1 MKTNRKKGRRVQR
14 AWAAAMLA
22 FAAVAAKPAMAID
35 VDAGDYTA
43 LPAGTNLGL
52 LYYQHV
58 ERDRIYAGGHQVSGG
73 SLDSDVGI
81 ARYVHYMKLGNFTV
95 DPQFLLPF
103 GTLRGRNNLSALG
116 NTTGVGDLILA
127 ATVWVY
133 NDPGSHRYLGITPFI
148 YVPTGSYNGNRGL
161 NLGENRWK
169 FALQAGYITP
179 LVDRFTLDLVGDVTV
194 FGHNTDFTAA
204 HATMTEDPLVQM
216 QAWLRYN
223 VTDTFDV
230 RAGLSYSMGG
240 LTHVNGVSQGDRVNT
255 SKFSVGF
262 AWFPAKTW
270 QVLGT
275 YGNDI
280 SVHNGPMEST
290 RVNLRVMKI
299 F

>member
-1 MKTNRKKGRRVQR
+1 MKTNEKKGRRMPRV
-14 AWAAAMLA
+14 LT
-22 FAAVAAKPAMAID
+22 AAVLALAALAGKPAMAID

-58 ERDRIYAGGHQVSGG
+58 DRDRIYARGNQVSGG

-81 ARYVHYMKLGNFTV
+81 ARYVHYMKVGNFTV

-103 GTLRGRNNLSALG
+103 GTLRGTNNLKALG

-127 ATVWVY
+127 ATVWVL
-133 NDPGSHRYLGITPFI
+133 NDPGSKRYLGITPFI
-148 YVPTGSYNGNRGL
+148 YLPTGSYNNNRAL

-194 FGHNTDFTAA
+194 FGHNTDFTAV

-240 LTHVNGVSQGDRVNT
+240 LTHVNGVSQGDRTNT

-280 SVHNGPMEST
+280 SVHNGPLEST

>member
-1 MKTNRKKGRRVQR
+1 METNGKNGRRVQR
-14 AWAAAMLA
+14 ALAAVVLA
-22 FAAVAAKPAMAID
+22 FAALAGKPAMAID

-58 ERDRIYAGGHQVSGG
+58 ERDRIYAGGNQVSAG

-103 GTLRGRNNLSALG
+103 GTLRGTNDLRALG

-127 ATVWVY
+127 ATVWVL
-133 NDPGSHRYLGITPFI
+133 NDPERKRYLGITPFV
-148 YVPTGSYNGNRGL
+148 YVPTGSYSDNRAL

-179 LVDRFTLDLVGDVTV
+179 LVGPLTLDLIGDVTV
-194 FGHNTDFTAA
+194 FGRNTDYTAA
-204 HATMTEDPLVQM
+204 HATKTENPLVQV

-230 RAGLSYSMGG
+230 RAGVSDSMGG
-240 LTHVNGVSQGDRVNT
+240 LTRVNGVSQGDRINT

-262 AWFPAKTW
+262 ALFPAKTW

>member
-1 MKTNRKKGRRVQR
+1 METNRKKGRRVQR

-22 FAAVAAKPAMAID
+22 IAAVAAKPAMAID

-58 ERDRIYAGGHQVSGG
+58 ERDRIYAGGRQVSGG

-133 NDPGSHRYLGITPFI
+133 NDPGRHRYLGITPFI
-148 YVPTGSYNGNRGL
+148 YVPTGSYNGNRAL

>member
-1 MKTNRKKGRRVQR
+1 METNRKKGRRVQR

-58 ERDRIYAGGHQVSGG
+58 ERDRIYAGGRQVSGG

-133 NDPGSHRYLGITPFI
+133 NDPGRHRYLGITPFI
-148 YVPTGSYNGNRGL
+148 YVPTGSYNGNRAL

>member
-1 MKTNRKKGRRVQR
+1 MQTIEKGGGRVR
-14 AWAAAMLA
+14 HALT
-22 FAAVAAKPAMAID
+22 AAVLALAAFCGKPAMAID

-58 ERDRIYAGGHQVSGG
+58 ERDRIYAGGNRVSGG
-73 SLDSDVGI
+73 NLDSDVGI

-103 GTLRGRNNLSALG
+103 GTLRGTNSLSALG

-127 ATVWVY
+127 ATVWVM
-133 NDPGSHRYLGITPFI
+133 NDPGSKRYLGITPFI
-148 YVPTGSYNGNRGL
+148 YVPTGSYNDSRAL

-194 FGHNTDFTAA
+194 FGHNTDYTAA

-223 VTDTFDV
+223 VTDSFDV

-240 LTHVNGVSQGDRVNT
+240 LMHVNGVSQGNRINT

-280 SVHNGPMEST
+280 SVHNGPLEST